1 MTRLKAG
8 IFTNYC
14 ISTGDA
20 IYSSGMDM
28 NVLIGCV
35 VTVCA
40 LALIFALVLWCRRTI
55 NRIAK
60 YGFHTARQTLKELN
74 GDR

>member
-1 MTRLKAG
+1 
-8 IFTNYC
+8 
-14 ISTGDA
+14 
-20 IYSSGMDM
+20 MDM

-35 VTVCA
+35 VIAVA
-40 LALIFALVLWCRRTI
+40 LTLIIALVLWSRRTI

-60 YGFHTARQTLKELN
+60 NGFRTARQTLKELN

>member
-1 MTRLKAG
+1 
-8 IFTNYC
+8 
-14 ISTGDA
+14 
-20 IYSSGMDM
+20 MDM

-35 VTVCA
+35 VTFVA
-40 LALIFALVLWCRRTI
+40 LTLIAALVFWSRRTI

-60 YGFHTARQTLKELN
+60 NGFRTARQTLKELN

>member
-1 MTRLKAG
+1 
-8 IFTNYC
+8 
-14 ISTGDA
+14 
-20 IYSSGMDM
+20 MDM

-40 LALIFALVLWCRRTI
+40 LALIVALVLWSRRTI

-60 YGFHTARQTLKELN
+60 KGFRTARQTLKELN